1 MELFRIFGSLVIED
15 EKALKTLKEADK
27 EARNNEKSLNEV
39 DKKLQKIGNAM
50 VAAFSV
56 AAITKFTQSAIETS
70 AKLQAMDAQ
79 FEQVFGND
87 NQKMMSKITDIS
99 KELNIHTD
107 RLKSSAS
114 QFGAQFKGAGMDATQ
129 AMTNTERAMV
139 LAADGSAFY
148 DKSLADISASMA
160 SLMKG
165 NFAAGDAIGVF
176 TNATE
181 MSRVAQEKWG
191 LTWQQL
197 TEAQKQDLLLQK
209 IDETYQLNGAM
220 GQAQRE
226 MNNWENVTG
235 NLKATWERFLATV
248 GEPILEKATEII
260 NGVTDA
266 IEWLTEN
273 LNIVIPVVT
282 GLTAAFAAQFIISTV
297 TSLLG
302 AYQAATTS
310 MTFAQWALNA
320 AMNANPLGWVATLIG
335 VVVAGGIALY
345 QNWDTVKE
353 KAVDLWNSIKSV
365 FGKIGDTIKNV
376 MSGAS
381 SFVSNA
387 IERIKG
393 FFNFSWSLP
402 KLKLPHISMSGSF
415 SLMPPRVPSFGIDWY
430 KTGGI
435 MTGTTAF
442 GMNGNNLMVG
452 GEAGKEA
459 ILPLNKKNLG
469 GIGRGIVESTESN
482 GNGVDLYE
490 MLKKLLNNVKFEL
503 VDGGN
508 SIRAI
513 VDDRLIEVL

>member
-1 MELFRIFGSLVIED
+1 MELFRIFGSIEIKD
-15 EKALKTLKEADK
+15 EKAIVTLKEADK
-27 EARNNEKSLNEV
+27 AARNNSKSLNEV
-39 DKKLQKIGNAM
+39 EKKLNGIGKAM

-56 AAITKFTQSAIETS
+56 AAITKFTKSAIETS

-114 QFGAQFKGAGMDATQ
+114 QFGAQFKGAGMEATK
-129 AMTNTERAMV
+129 AMTNTEKAMV

-235 NLKATWERFLATV
+235 NLKATWERFMGTI
-248 GEPILEKATEII
+248 GIPILEKATVVLNEIT
-260 NGVTDA
+260 GA

-310 MTFAQWALNA
+310 MTLAQWALNA
-320 AMNANPLGWVATLIG
+320 AMNASPLGWIATLIG
-335 VVVAGGIALY
+335 VVIAGGVALY

-353 KAVDLWNSIKSV
+353 KAVSLWNSIKNV
-365 FGKIGDTIKNV
+365 FGNIGDFIGNIWKDIRK
-376 MSGAS
+376 M
-381 SFVSNA
+381 
-387 IERIKG
+387 I
-393 FFNFSWSLP
+393 
-402 KLKLPHISMSGSF
+402 KLPHFSLSGSF
-415 SLMPPRVPSFGIDWY
+415 SLLPPKVPKLSVDWY
-430 KTGGI
+430 AKGGI
-435 MTGTTAF
+435 FTQPTIFSTNAGF
-442 GMNGNNLMVG
+442 KGV
-452 GEAGKEA
+452 GEAGAEA
-459 ILPLNKKNLG
+459 IMPIDRLPDLLGLDKQQRGITKGDIEIIVRTILENLNLNVWLDSRTLVGELTPAFDVSLG
-469 GIGRGIVESTESN
+469 SLSGTKGRGI
-482 GNGVDLYE
+482 
-490 MLKKLLNNVKFEL
+490 
-503 VDGGN
+503 
-508 SIRAI
+508 
-513 VDDRLIEVL
+513 